1 MAPCVIVAV
10 LIIFSIF
17 ISALAAA
24 DIDIVIVNSDDDGS
38 DDDGGGLLTGK
49 TVRITCNLHIAPR
62 VL

>member
-1 MAPCVIVAV
+1 
-10 LIIFSIF
+10 
-17 ISALAAA
+17 LAAA

-49 TVRITCNLHIAPR
+49 TVRITCNLHIGPR